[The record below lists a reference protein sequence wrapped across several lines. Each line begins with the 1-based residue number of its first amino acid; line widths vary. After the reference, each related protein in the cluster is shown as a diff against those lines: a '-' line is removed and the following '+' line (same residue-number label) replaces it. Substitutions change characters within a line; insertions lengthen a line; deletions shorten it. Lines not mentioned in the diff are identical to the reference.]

1 MRNIPEGLRNK
12 SGKWFRE
19 RFGYWMQFAKELYL
33 SEGLLDKKRELILRL
48 KHGKVKRQV
57 YIIYFNRHS
66 NTPEFINS
74 IFLKQKYFKHYPMY
88 VIGIVESYGQAMAY
102 MSQLLKDAFL
112 KNGNF
117 NVKENV
123 CRC

>member
-1 MRNIPEGLRNK
+1 MR
-12 SGKWFRE
+12 
-19 RFGYWMQFAKELYL
+19 FAKELYL
-33 SEGLLDKKRELILRL
+33 SEGLLNKKRELILRL

-88 VIGIVESYGQAMAY
+88 VIGIVESYGQAVAY
-102 MSQLLKDAFL
+102 MAQLLKDSFL

-123 CRC
+123 CGC